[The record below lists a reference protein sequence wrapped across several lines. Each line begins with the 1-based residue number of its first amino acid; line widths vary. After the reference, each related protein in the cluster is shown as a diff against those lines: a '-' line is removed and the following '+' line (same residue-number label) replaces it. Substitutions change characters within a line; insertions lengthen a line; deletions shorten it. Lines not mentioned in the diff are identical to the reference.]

1 VQAASIVYELLF
13 LLLLALAVGVAR
25 PHWSSLGVALVAGA
39 AVAMWAYNLEPI
51 PGEAKG
57 AADVA
62 WAAVVGVMA
71 AVPIAVAGALG
82 VLIGRRLRRSLVH

>member
-1 VQAASIVYELLF
+1 MYELLF

-25 PHWSSLGVALVAGA
+25 PQWSSLGVALVAGA
-39 AVAMWAYNLEPI
+39 AVAMWAYNLEAI

-57 AADVA
+57 VADVA

-71 AVPIAVAGALG
+71 AVPVAVAGALG

>member
-1 VQAASIVYELLF
+1 MYELLF

-25 PHWSSLGVALVAGA
+25 PQWSSLGVALVAGA
-39 AVAMWAYNLEPI
+39 AVAMWAYNLEAI

-57 AADVA
+57 VADVA

-71 AVPIAVAGALG
+71 AVPVAVAGALG
-82 VLIGRRLRRSLVH
+82 VLIGRRLRRSLAH

>member
-1 VQAASIVYELLF
+1 MQAAFTVYELLF

-25 PHWSSLGVALVAGA
+25 PQWSSLGVALVAGT
-39 AVAMWAYNLEPI
+39 AVAMWAYNLEAI

-57 AADVA
+57 VADAA

-71 AVPIAVAGALG
+71 AFPIAVAGALG